1 MPTEVTVAA
10 SISTEAATE
19 HLYAYVAL
27 KAAKQR
33 HEKRYGKVD
42 EYAVKDGGR
51 DDVFSRAACDDGQ
64 DNIHRIDTCGG
75 DGCQPAEVF
84 QQ

>member
-19 HLYAYVAL
+19 RLYAYVAL

-42 EYAVKDGGR
+42 EYAVK
-51 DDVFSRAACDDGQ
+51 DVFSRAACDDGQ